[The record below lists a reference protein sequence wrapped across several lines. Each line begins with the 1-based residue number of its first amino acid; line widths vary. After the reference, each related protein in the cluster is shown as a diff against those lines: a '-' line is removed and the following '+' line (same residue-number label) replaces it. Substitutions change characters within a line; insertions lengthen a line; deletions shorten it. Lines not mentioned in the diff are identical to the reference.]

1 MLQEKEEK
9 KLLILDFIGS
19 IIGIVAIGVLMLAL
33 IQASSYF
40 FIIFSI
46 LFIYVFFQCVEFV
59 CSLVK
64 YRKKIKIKK
73 YSGCEVR
80 GLKNKFTIL

>member
-46 LFIYVFFQCVEFV
+46 LFIYVFFHV
-59 CSLVK
+59 
-64 YRKKIKIKK
+64 
-73 YSGCEVR
+73 
-80 GLKNKFTIL
+80 

>member
-1 MLQEKEEK
+1 MLQEKKEK
-9 KLLILDFIGS
+9 KLFVLDFVGS
-19 IIGIVAIGVLMLAL
+19 IIGLVAIGILMLAL

-46 LFIYVFFQCVEFV
+46 LFIYVSCQFVEFV
-59 CSLVK
+59 YSLLK
-64 YRKKIKIKK
+64 SRKVIKIKK
-73 YSGCEVR
+73 YVGCEVR

>member
-1 MLQEKEEK
+1 MLQEKKEK
-9 KLLILDFIGS
+9 KLFVLDFVGS
-19 IIGIVAIGVLMLAL
+19 IIGLVAIGILMLAL

-46 LFIYVFFQCVEFV
+46 LFIYVSCQFVEFV
-59 CSLVK
+59 YSLLK
-64 YRKKIKIKK
+64 SRKVIKIKK
-73 YSGCEVR
+73 YAGCEVR